1 MIDQNLTLTSKIE
14 NNDKSNKQQN
24 PDVDK
29 TLWEQKIGVK
39 FFRKINMCSKVVILV
54 QKQYVN
60 FQMLLTISSQ
70 VTFGYNS
77 DDIMVTNYQLS

>member
-60 FQMLLTISSQ
+60 FQMLLPISSQ